1 MRALLFLAAVV
12 SATAAYAQSS
22 FFYAERGYWLV
33 ASNGMVCRALNRPP
47 ADFNFAPFDAL
58 QIAVRSDNSIGAE
71 VYFWPKAIDPTRDY
85 VLKLTF
91 EGPPDALSLKA
102 KSAMG
107 DFMLASEPDQK
118 LWRSLQDATGL
129 TVAIEGEPSLK
140 LYFGLDDMMWV
151 LNRLQSCGSILP
163 KE

>member
-12 SATAAYAQSS
+12 SATAAYAQTS

-33 ASNGMVCRALNRPP
+33 ASNGKVCRALNRPP
-47 ADFNFAPFDAL
+47 ADFNFAPFNAL
-58 QIAVRSDNSIGAE
+58 EIAVRSDNSIGAE
-71 VYFWPKAIDPTRDY
+71 VYFWPKAIDPARDY
-85 VLKLTF
+85 VLNLTF
-91 EGPPDALSLKA
+91 EGADALSLKA
-102 KSAMG
+102 KSTMG
-107 DFMLASEPDQK
+107 DFMVASEREQK

-129 TVAIEGEPSLK
+129 TVGVEGEPTLK

-151 LNRLQSCGSILP
+151 LNRLQSCGSSLP